1 MHVMLLRLE
10 GPSFFVNLSDFPLN
24 RDGAAVNNITSI
36 RRVPIVSAGLENHG
50 SISGEGSGSSARHC
64 TKIRS
69 GIGLT
74 S

>member
-1 MHVMLLRLE
+1 MLLWLE

-24 RDGAAVNNITSI
+24 RDAAVVNNITSI
-36 RRVPIVSAGLENHG
+36 GRVPIVSVDLENHG

-64 TKIRS
+64 TKICS
-69 GIGLT
+69 GIGLN

>member
-1 MHVMLLRLE
+1 MLLLLE
-10 GPSFFVNLSDFPLN
+10 GFSFFVNLSDFPLN

-36 RRVPIVSAGLENHG
+36 RRVPIVSVGLENHG
-50 SISGEGSGSSARHC
+50 SISGEGI
-64 TKIRS
+64 KIYF